1 LQAQEEVSFKA
12 SFPIFLFF
20 KKNEDCFTIAI
31 SFSCEIALFLIFLV
45 KKLAKPQAIE
55 GAASPPYY

>member
-12 SFPIFLFF
+12 SFPIFLFL
-20 KKNEDCFTIAI
+20 KNEDCFTIAI